1 MSALPIG
8 RECGG
13 TPRRGVGREKEAGQG
28 GGASVDE
35 KGVLSEPD
43 RVVGEGAKREL
54 KLRVDTLNKESCWRG
69 SKEWR
74 GDGARSRQ
82 GWRAAN

>member
-8 RECGG
+8 REGGG

-28 GGASVDE
+28 GGASRDKKHVCGRGTASGE
-35 KGVLSEPD
+35 ETELEAD
-43 RVVGEGAKREL
+43 RSGEETEL
-54 KLRVDTLNKESCWRG
+54 EADASGEETELEAD
-69 SKEWR
+69 
-74 GDGARSRQ
+74 